1 MENYSDSDTS
11 SESEYN
17 SSGDSAAASDCSK
30 DEYQDQDLEPEPSE
44 YYDEYRSIPSVA
56 FRQRILAWHRF

>member
-17 SSGDSAAASDCSK
+17 SGGDSAAASDCSK
-30 DEYQDQDLEPEPSE
+30 DEYQDQDLEPEPSK
-44 YYDEYRSIPSVA
+44 YYDEYRSISWN
-56 FRQRILAWHRF
+56 LDT